1 LVVNG
6 DGHDRV
12 IGAGAARLDRCR
24 RGRPSSAGWGDTPGS
39 DVQTVRVTH
48 VAYRFRPQLTR
59 PVMVCAFAGW
69 NDGGEAATTA
79 VRTLRSQWGARRFAE
94 IDPEEF
100 YDFQVNRPTVRLV
113 EGSTRRIYW
122 PASRFFSARINDRDA
137 IVFVGVEPNVRWRTY
152 AGSILQVCTDF
163 DVSLLVTLGAFLAD
177 VPHTRP
183 APVNAASEDPDWL
196 AKPGVL
202 AARYEGPT
210 GIVGVVNAAAARA
223 NLPAVSLWAAAP
235 HYLPQSRNPKV
246 ALALLES
253 LRDLTGLEVDT
264 GEIELAARVFE
275 REVSEAIEEDGNLAA
290 YVSRLEEASEVMG
303 DDEDEDEAL
312 QAASGDDIAA
322 ELERFL
328 REHNGSTED

>member
-1 LVVNG
+1 
-6 DGHDRV
+6 
-12 IGAGAARLDRCR
+12 
-24 RGRPSSAGWGDTPGS
+24 
-39 DVQTVRVTH
+39 VRVTH

-59 PVMVCAFAGW
+59 PVMVAAFGGW

-79 VRTLRSQWGARRFAE
+79 ARTLRSQWGARRFAE

-113 EGSTRRIYW
+113 EGSTRRIDW

-152 AGSILQVCTDF
+152 AGSILQVCSDF
-163 DVSLLVTLGAFLAD
+163 DVSLLITLGAFLAD

-183 APVNAASEDPDWL
+183 APVNAASEDTDWL
-196 AKPGVL
+196 AKPGVV

-210 GIVGVVNAAAARA
+210 GIVGVLNAAAARA
-223 NLPAVSLWAAAP
+223 SIPAVSLWAAAP

-290 YVSRLEEASEVMG
+290 YVSRLEEASEAMIDD
-303 DDEDEDEAL
+303 DDEDDPL
-312 QAASGDDIAA
+312 HAASGDDIAA

>member
-113 EGSTRRIYW
+113 EGSTRRIDW